1 VIDGDAKLRF
11 VQGLRII
18 AACLL
23 PLPLLLDVVVWDMVN
38 MNYHRDS
45 YDRTAYW
52 LLNGSILGVAFGISA
67 IVARFRWQSLRVGL
81 GVAVL
86 VPLLTISACSWLL

>member
-1 VIDGDAKLRF
+1 MDGDAKLRF

-23 PLPLLLDVVVWDMVN
+23 PLPLLVAVIAWDMVN

-45 YDRTAYW
+45 YDRLSYW
-52 LLNGSILGVAFGISA
+52 LLNGSILAVVIGISV
-67 IVARFRWQSLRVGL
+67 IVARFRWQSLRAGL
-81 GVAVL
+81 GVVVL